1 LTDAPKRI
9 LLKLSGEALMGDD
22 AYGVNRDVLKQVVDG
37 LRAVQATGVQLAIVV
52 GGGNI
57 FRGLSTAAGD
67 MDRPTADY
75 MGMLATV
82 MNALSLSDALKQA
95 GIEARVLSGL
105 PIEGVVEPFVR
116 ARALSHLDKGRI
128 VIFAAGTGSP
138 FFTTDTAASLRAL
151 EIGADVLIKATKVDG
166 VYDKDPVKH
175 ADAVKYERVSYDE
188 ALEKRLGVMDA
199 SAFALCR
206 DNGLAIRVLNINNMT
221 NLVRLAEGQDVG
233 TLVFSGE

>member
-1 LTDAPKRI
+1 
-9 LLKLSGEALMGDD
+9 MGDD
-22 AYGVNRDVLKQVVDG
+22 AYGINREVMAHVVTG
-37 LRAVQATGVQLAIVV
+37 LQQLLATGVQLAIVV

-57 FRGLSTAAGD
+57 FRGVSDAAGD
-67 MDRPTADY
+67 MDRPTADH

-82 MNALSLSDALKQA
+82 INALSLSDAMKQA
-95 GIEARVLSGL
+95 GIDARVLSGL

-116 ARALSHLDKGRI
+116 NRALMHLDKSRV

-151 EIGADVLIKATKVDG
+151 EIGADVLVKATKVDG
-166 VYDKDPVKH
+166 VYDKDPVKY
-175 ADAVKYERVSYDE
+175 ADAVKYDRLSYDE

-206 DNGLAIRVLNINNMT
+206 DNGLAIRVMNINDMA

-233 TLVFSGE
+233 TLVGV

>member
-1 LTDAPKRI
+1 
-9 LLKLSGEALMGDD
+9 MGDD
-22 AYGVNRDVLKQVVDG
+22 AYGVNRDVLTHVVDG
-37 LRAVQATGVQLAIVV
+37 LRAVQSTGVQLAIVV

-57 FRGLSTAAGD
+57 FRGVSTAAGD

-82 MNALSLSDALKQA
+82 MNALSLSDALNQT

>member
-1 LTDAPKRI
+1 
-9 LLKLSGEALMGDD
+9 MGDD
-22 AYGVNRDVLKQVVDG
+22 AYGVNRDVLTQVVGG
-37 LRAVQATGVQLAIVV
+37 LRDVQATGVQLAIVV

-57 FRGLSTAAGD
+57 FRGVSIAASG

-82 MNALSLSDALKQA
+82 MNALTLSDALKQA
-95 GIEARVLSGL
+95 GVEARVLSGL

-116 ARALSHLDKGRI
+116 ARALSHLHKGRI

-166 VYDKDPVKH
+166 IYDKDPVKH
-175 ADAVKYERVSYDE
+175 ANAVKYERVSYDE

-221 NLVRLAEGQDVG
+221 NLVHLAKGQDNPYCWWRC
-233 TLVFSGE
+233 

>member
-1 LTDAPKRI
+1 
-9 LLKLSGEALMGDD
+9 
-22 AYGVNRDVLKQVVDG
+22 
-37 LRAVQATGVQLAIVV
+37 
-52 GGGNI
+52 
-57 FRGLSTAAGD
+57 

-116 ARALSHLDKGRI
+116 ARALRHLDKGRI

>member
-1 LTDAPKRI
+1 MTDAPKRI

-22 AYGVNRDVLKQVVDG
+22 AYGVNRNVLTQVVDG
-37 LRAVQATGVQLAIVV
+37 LRAVQTTGVQLAIVV

-57 FRGLSTAAGD
+57 FRGVSTAASD

-95 GIEARVLSGL
+95 GVEARVLSGL

-116 ARALSHLDKGRI
+116 ARALSHLNKGRI

-166 VYDKDPVKH
+166 IYDKDPVKH
-175 ADAVKYERVSYDE
+175 ADAVMYDRVSYDE

-221 NLVRLAEGQDVG
+221 NLVRLAEGQNVG

>member
-1 LTDAPKRI
+1 
-9 LLKLSGEALMGDD
+9 MGND
-22 AYGVNRDVLKQVVDG
+22 AYGINREVMTQVVAG
-37 LRAVQATGVQLAIVV
+37 LQQVLATGVQLAIVV

-57 FRGLSTAAGD
+57 FRGVSSAASG
-67 MDRPTADY
+67 MDRPTADQ

-82 MNALSLSDALKQA
+82 INALSLADALKQA
-95 GIEARVLSGL
+95 GVDARVLSGL

-116 ARALSHLDKGRI
+116 NKALTHLDKNRV

-151 EIGADVLIKATKVDG
+151 EIAADVLVKATKVDG
-166 VYDKDPVKH
+166 VYDKDPHKH
-175 ADAVKYERVSYDE
+175 ADAVKYDRLSYDE

-206 DNGLAIRVLNINNMT
+206 DNGLAIRVMNINDMT
-221 NLVRLAEGQDVG
+221 NLVRLAEGHDVG
-233 TLVFSGE
+233 TLVGV